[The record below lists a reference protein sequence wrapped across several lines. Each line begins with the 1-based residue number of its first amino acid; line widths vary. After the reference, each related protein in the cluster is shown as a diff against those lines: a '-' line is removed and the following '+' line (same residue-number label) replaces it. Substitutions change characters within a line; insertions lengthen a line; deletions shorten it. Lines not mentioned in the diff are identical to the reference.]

1 MSRIAKLI
9 IVFVIL
15 LSGLAFH
22 LKNNQM
28 IELNYYVG
36 VLDMPL
42 SWLVVI
48 MLFIGAML
56 GVLASLPMIIKLKQQ
71 KLKLERQIKSS
82 EKEINNLRVI
92 KYLYFMYIICLY
104 CKQSQVHVHV
114 CMISIDCQI
123 SAIHFTAIYLF

>member
-56 GVLASLPMIIKLKQQ
+56 GVLSSLPMIIKLKQQ

-82 EKEINNLRVI
+82 EKEINNLRVMPV
-92 KYLYFMYIICLY
+92 K
-104 CKQSQVHVHV
+104 
-114 CMISIDCQI
+114 D
-123 SAIHFTAIYLF
+123 

>member
-71 KLKLERQIKSS
+71 KFKLERQIKSS
-82 EKEINNLRVI
+82 EKEINNLRVMPV
-92 KYLYFMYIICLY
+92 K
-104 CKQSQVHVHV
+104 
-114 CMISIDCQI
+114 D
-123 SAIHFTAIYLF
+123 

>member
-42 SWLVVI
+42 SWLVVV

-82 EKEINNLRVI
+82 EKEINNLRVMPV
-92 KYLYFMYIICLY
+92 K
-104 CKQSQVHVHV
+104 
-114 CMISIDCQI
+114 D
-123 SAIHFTAIYLF
+123 

>member
-48 MLFIGAML
+48 MLFIGALL

-82 EKEINNLRVI
+82 EKEINILRVMPV
-92 KYLYFMYIICLY
+92 K
-104 CKQSQVHVHV
+104 
-114 CMISIDCQI
+114 D
-123 SAIHFTAIYLF
+123 

>member
-48 MLFIGAML
+48 ILFIGALL

-82 EKEINNLRVI
+82 EKEINNLRVMPV
-92 KYLYFMYIICLY
+92 K
-104 CKQSQVHVHV
+104 
-114 CMISIDCQI
+114 D
-123 SAIHFTAIYLF
+123 

>member
-9 IVFVIL
+9 IVFIIL

-82 EKEINNLRVI
+82 EKEINNLRVMPV
-92 KYLYFMYIICLY
+92 K
-104 CKQSQVHVHV
+104 
-114 CMISIDCQI
+114 D
-123 SAIHFTAIYLF
+123 